1 MKKLNEDIKLN
12 TFEKVYLLY
21 GEENFL
27 KYSYKKRL
35 KQAIIGEDTMNFS
48 SFEGK
53 DIEFSD
59 VKGIAETMPFFA
71 ERRLILIEDSGL
83 FASASEQW
91 ADYMKDIPEGTYFI
105 FVESNVDKRNKL
117 YKRVGSIG
125 YAVEMKRQSERDIK
139 RWILSILKQKNLLIT
154 EEAMELFLSKNGDDM
169 EQIYSELEKLTSY
182 CIGSD
187 GIYPMDVEAI
197 CSETTVNRIFEMIEA
212 VSAGNEKKALDLYY
226 DLLALKEPSMRI
238 LFLIAR
244 QFNQLMQ
251 VKDAVTAGKR
261 KEELATAM
269 KLRPF
274 IAGKLMAQ
282 ARAFTKEQLRQYVE
296 LCVDSEEAVKTGKL
310 TDKLAVELV
319 LVKIARR

>member
-59 VKGIAETMPFFA
+59 IKGIAETMPFFA

-83 FASASEQW
+83 FASTSEQW

>member
-53 DIEFSD
+53 DIEFSN

-117 YKRVGSIG
+117 YKRVGNIG

-139 RWILSILKQKNLLIT
+139 RWILGILKQKNLFIT
-154 EEAMELFLSKNGDDM
+154 EEAIELFLLKNGDDM
-169 EQIYSELEKLTSY
+169 ERIYSELEKLTSY

-251 VKDAVTAGKR
+251 VKDAVSAGKR

-274 IAGKLMAQ
+274 IAGKLIVQ

>member
-83 FASASEQW
+83 FASTSEQW